1 MAILSVNELL
11 ATHQNKFHHPFK
23 RIFRFHRRPL
33 PTEPAQL
40 GLTSSRDSSSARYL
54 ILAENERKLSASR
67 SANRRPNGRYHAT
80 LTTFGPLNSRVICSS
95 SPDSLRCSA
104 RELLAIECETSA
116 AISPLPTEK
125 VGVLKALLALLIQ
138 PSPLVIANSIPSNW
152 NDNQDKILTEIFPAA
167 GNARKNR
174 KL

>member
-1 MAILSVNELL
+1 MPILSVNELL
-11 ATHQNKFHHPFK
+11 ATHQNKFHHPLK

-40 GLTSSRDSSSARYL
+40 GLTPSRDSSSARYL

-80 LTTFGPLNSRVICSS
+80 LTTSGPLNSRVISSS

-104 RELLAIECETSA
+104 CKLLAMSA
-116 AISPLPTEK
+116 RPPQRSHLCPCKMLAFLKLYWRFLFSQAPLSQRTPFHPI
-125 VGVLKALLALLIQ
+125 ALTIM
-138 PSPLVIANSIPSNW
+138 INS
-152 NDNQDKILTEIFPAA
+152 
-167 GNARKNR
+167 
-174 KL
+174 